1 MVVAGIPVVG
11 DSTSPATT
19 TYAKVQA
26 TSPKTYKMRPNALL
40 SLPAPLRR
48 LLVTQSSLRA
58 AVNTSNSIRAHST
71 DSTSNASKTFN
82 TTNDFNNGLPGSSVN
97 ATEVSH
103 FNTLASSWWDP
114 HGSSRLLHLMN
125 QHRHPFINRCLSTAP
140 PLAPG
145 LKRKYLDIGCGG
157 GIFAESA
164 ARLSTTHSVT
174 AVDPTPEVIAVAK
187 RHQRTDPLL
196 MEPGRLTY
204 HNIPVEAL
212 PLPKTPSEGFDI
224 VSLFEVIEHIQQPA
238 PFLRS
243 ILQHLKP
250 GGWFIGSTIART
262 GTSWFTTKFMAE
274 EVLRMV
280 PRGTHDWNQYIQP
293 YEMKAWA
300 DKQPDLESWKV
311 MGVVYVPGFGWKE
324 VQGSEGY
331 GNYFFGVRKK
341 PLVE

>member
-1 MVVAGIPVVG
+1 
-11 DSTSPATT
+11 
-19 TYAKVQA
+19 
-26 TSPKTYKMRPNALL
+26 MRPNTLL
-40 SLPAPLRR
+40 SLPGPLRR
-48 LLVTQSSLRA
+48 LVATHPLLRPTIA
-58 AVNTSNSIRAHST
+58 ASAPQASQSIRTHT
-71 DSTSNASKTFN
+71 TESNPPNATH
-82 TTNDFNNGLPGSSVN
+82 TGSSVN
-97 ATEVSH
+97 ETEVSH
-103 FNTLASSWWDP
+103 FNTLASEWWDP

-125 QHRHPFINRCLSTAP
+125 QHRHPFINRCLSTGP

-145 LKRKYLDIGCGG
+145 HKRKYLDIGCGG

-164 ARLSTTHSVT
+164 ARLATTHSVT

-196 MEPGRLTY
+196 LEPGRLTY
-204 HNIPVEAL
+204 HNIPIEAL
-212 PLPKTPSEGFDI
+212 PLPKTPEEGFDI

-300 DKQPDLESWKV
+300 DKQPDLENWQI

-324 VQGSEGY
+324 VQGSETY
-331 GNYFFGVRKK
+331 GNYFFAARKK
-341 PLVE
+341 LESE

>member
-1 MVVAGIPVVG
+1 
-11 DSTSPATT
+11 
-19 TYAKVQA
+19 
-26 TSPKTYKMRPNALL
+26 MRPNTLL

-48 LLVTQSSLRA
+48 LVVTQQPFARA
-58 AVNTSNSIRAHST
+58 CIASTARTTPSIRTHTT
-71 DSTSNASKTFN
+71 DSNPPNASN
-82 TTNDFNNGLPGSSVN
+82 VGSSVN
-97 ATEVSH
+97 ETEVSH
-103 FNTLASSWWDP
+103 FNTLASEWWDP
-114 HGSSRLLHLMN
+114 QGSSRLLHLMN

-140 PLAPG
+140 PLPPG
-145 LKRKYLDIGCGG
+145 HKRKYLDIGCGG

-164 ARLSTTHSVT
+164 ARLATTHSVT

-196 MEPGRLTY
+196 LEPGRLTY
-204 HNIPVEAL
+204 HNIPIEAL
-212 PLPKTPSEGFDI
+212 PLPKTPEEGFDI

-262 GTSWFTTKFMAE
+262 GTSWFTTKLMAE

-293 YEMKAWA
+293 HEMKAWA
-300 DKQPDLESWKV
+300 DKQPDLENWQV

-331 GNYFFGVRKK
+331 GNYFFAARKK
-341 PLVE
+341 MLSE

>member
-1 MVVAGIPVVG
+1 
-11 DSTSPATT
+11 
-19 TYAKVQA
+19 
-26 TSPKTYKMRPNALL
+26 
-40 SLPAPLRR
+40 
-48 LLVTQSSLRA
+48 
-58 AVNTSNSIRAHST
+58 
-71 DSTSNASKTFN
+71 
-82 TTNDFNNGLPGSSVN
+82 
-97 ATEVSH
+97 
-103 FNTLASSWWDP
+103 
-114 HGSSRLLHLMN
+114 MN
-125 QHRHPFINRCLSTAP
+125 QHRHPFINRCLSIGP
-140 PLAPG
+140 PLLPG
-145 LKRKYLDIGCGG
+145 HKRKYLDIGCGG

-164 ARLSTTHSVT
+164 ARLVTTHSVT

-204 HNIPVEAL
+204 HNIPIEAL
-212 PLPKTPSEGFDI
+212 PLPKTPEEGFDI

-300 DKQPDLESWKV
+300 DKQPDLENWQI

-331 GNYFFGVRKK
+331 GNYFFAARKK
-341 PLVE
+341 LVGE